1 MPPAESTRTG
11 IHPDA
16 SVRNAGID
24 LLRGLAIVLVV
35 FNHLGLRIPLKQTAL
50 ADVLPAW
57 LLSRLNYN
65 GYEAVFVFFVISGFL
80 IAGNALRR
88 WGRLERIDMRAFYA
102 RRFARIVPCLLAL
115 VAVLSVL
122 HLVGVRDYTIIH
134 ANQSLPRAIVAALGL
149 HLNWYEGQTGYLPGS
164 WDVLWSLSIEEVF
177 YIGFPL
183 LCLLTR
189 RRAVLLPMLVLLAL
203 SMPWTHAALR
213 GNEIWQ
219 EKAYQPG
226 MAAIAVGVLGAVL
239 ASHWPAPPRRTGI
252 LLGWLG
258 AIGLAAVMLDGAVL
272 WHLLRDGYLLVLALS
287 TLCLL
292 LASQQRQL
300 RGNWRPVRGWLAA
313 LMGSPELRD
322 LPQPHVRGVRG
333 GALVPVGRRRPALGF
348 PVVSAGATAVLA
360 AWHGSGALAVAAM
373 RTLVACE
380 AVACTTSRGNSLAGD
395 GGDGLTPMRSRR
407 LRMDSAAVAVSSLGV
422 GRLSKP
428 IRHRRTAMPARS
440 SRRRSALRAGGRPC
454 R

>member
-1 MPPAESTRTG
+1 MRQFSAPAAAAGGE
-11 IHPDA
+11 A
-16 SVRNAGID
+16 RNPGID

-57 LLSRLNYN
+57 LLGRLNYN

-88 WGRLERIDMRAFYA
+88 WGSLERIDVRAFYA

-122 HLVGVRDYTIIH
+122 HLAGVRDYTIIH
-134 ANQSLPRAIVAALGL
+134 ANQSLPRAILAALGL
-149 HLNWYEGQTGYLPGS
+149 HLNWYEGRTGYLPGN

-177 YIGFPL
+177 YIGFPIV
-183 LCLLTR
+183 CLLTR
-189 RRAVLLPMLVLLAL
+189 RRVVLLPMLALLAL

-219 EKAYQPG
+219 EKAYLPG
-226 MAAIAVGVLGAVL
+226 MSAIALGVLGAVL
-239 ASHWPAPPRRTGI
+239 ASRWPAPPRRTGI

-258 AIGLAAVMLDGAVL
+258 AVGLAAVMLDGAAL
-272 WHLLRDGYLLVLALS
+272 WHLLHDGYLLVLASS

-300 RGNWRPVRGWLAA
+300 RGNWRPVHGWGWL
-313 LMGSPELRD
+313 
-322 LPQPHVRGVRG
+322 
-333 GALVPVGRRRPALGF
+333 
-348 PVVSAGATAVLA
+348 
-360 AWHGSGALAVAAM
+360 
-373 RTLVACE
+373 
-380 AVACTTSRGNSLAGD
+380 
-395 GGDGLTPMRSRR
+395 RSW
-407 LRMDSAAVAVSSLGV
+407 
-422 GRLSKP
+422 GRLSYEIYLSHMFVVFAVVRLYRWAGGDP
-428 IRHRRTAMPARS
+428 RWGFLWYLLALPLCWLLGTAVERWLSLPCERW
-440 SRRRSALRAGGRPC
+440 LRARLLRAPQAAETRLPATVATESRASGSP
-454 R
+454 